1 MSSDTAKYDFEKR
14 FGTLKP
20 VLTSTRGFWDSA
32 LGILHVVPSDELSY
46 GLFPAVIVRR
56 ARVAWRQGVAPVAV
70 ARQSLSGRAGGD
82 CSEESVTC
90 DWVLLPDSP
99 G

>member
-1 MSSDTAKYDFEKR
+1 ME
-14 FGTLKP
+14 L
-20 VLTSTRGFWDSA
+20 A

-46 GLFPAVIVRR
+46 GLFPAENVRR
-56 ARVAWRQGVAPVAV
+56 ARVAWRQGCPHVLV
-70 ARQSLSGRAGGD
+70 ARQSLSGCAGGD

-90 DWVLLPDSP
+90 DWVLLPDFP